1 MLTSIHCKAI
11 NYIIFTIIHC
21 REKVSE
27 GAEKCIN
34 DGSDNS
40 HQSDRQCSVCES
52 SSDYQQ
58 SKQHVEQN
66 QPRDCE
72 QMVTENN
79 QGNEGKFYK
88 GYRQLLFEYLV
99 IVHPVK

>member
-58 SKQHVEQN
+58 SNTSQQHVEQN

-79 QGNEGKFYK
+79 QGKFYK

-99 IVHPVK
+99 TVHPVK

>member
-1 MLTSIHCKAI
+1 MLTLIYCKVI
-11 NYIIFTIIHC
+11 NYIIYTIIHC

-27 GAEKCIN
+27 GAEKCSN

-40 HQSDRQCSVCES
+40 HQSDIQCSVCES

-66 QPRDCE
+66 QSRE
-72 QMVTENN
+72 MVTENN
-79 QGNEGKFYK
+79 QDNEGKFYK
-88 GYRQLLFEYLV
+88 RYRQLLFEYLV